1 MPNTLIEDNGAMVQ
15 VTGLTKRFG
24 GLTVLDG
31 IDITI
36 CRGEVVA
43 VLGPSGSGKST
54 LLRCMNRLEEI
65 DSGSIVVGGE
75 ILVENDDTGKARYAA
90 SERAGKILAHM
101 GMVFQQFNLF
111 PHMSVIENLMAAPKI
126 VKGQTDEEIRPVAE
140 ELLRKVGLFDKR
152 DVYPYRLS
160 GGQQQRVAIARAL
173 AMRPEILLFDEPTS
187 ALDPELTVEVL
198 RTIRQLAEEKMTMV
212 VVTHEMS
219 FARDVASRIVFM
231 DAGRIIEEN
240 TPQEFFLNP
249 KEERTRC
256 FLRNMLD

>member
-1 MPNTLIEDNGAMVQ
+1 MPNTSIEDNGAMVQ

-36 CRGEVVA
+36 RRGEVVA

-75 ILVENDDTGKARYAA
+75 ALVENDDKGKARYAA
-90 SERAGKILAHM
+90 SERAGKILARM

-231 DAGRIIEEN
+231 DDGHIIEEN

-249 KEERTRC
+249 QEERTRC